1 MPSSAVLGRKTKVRV
16 GSRDESLSAVERE
29 ATGGGARRASC
40 EGGRSPLPECSP
52 RPARPTAR
60 PDSTLFGEIL
70 TNDIF
75 VMFHFESSGAPSRG
89 LCTLLIALLMNTDA
103 SWAGRGRGGARAA
116 LPACCPRNERRA
128 IYVIGKVCLLAVVD
142 RSFYL
147 ISFSFTVSQSRRTT
161 TVHQWRTNCSLCP
174 TVGATTLSFKTI
186 VSTAQTC

>member
-52 RPARPTAR
+52 RPARPGPEGGRGRGRGGGGGAARPTAR

-103 SWAGRGRGGARAA
+103 SWARQGARRG
-116 LPACCPRNERRA
+116 PGRA
-128 IYVIGKVCLLAVVD
+128 
-142 RSFYL
+142 
-147 ISFSFTVSQSRRTT
+147 SR
-161 TVHQWRTNCSLCP
+161 V
-174 TVGATTLSFKTI
+174 LS
-186 VSTAQTC
+186 A